1 MPLTKRVT
9 RIGNSW
15 GVILDRTLLHQ
26 ADIDVDANTELEVSV
41 EDHAIVLRAHRNA
54 TDAEARGAVRS
65 VIQKRRKLMQ
75 RLAK

>member
-1 MPLTKRVT
+1 MKRVT

-15 GVILDRTLLHQ
+15 GVILDRPLLQQ
-26 ADIDVDANTELEVSV
+26 ADIEVDANTELEVTV

-54 TDAEARGAVRS
+54 TDAEAWGAVRS